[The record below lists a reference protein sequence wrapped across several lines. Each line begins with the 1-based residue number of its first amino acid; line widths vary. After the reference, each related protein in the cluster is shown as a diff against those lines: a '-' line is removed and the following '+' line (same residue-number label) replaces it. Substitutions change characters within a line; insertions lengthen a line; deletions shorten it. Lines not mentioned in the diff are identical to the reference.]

1 LPEMSDKSASRKLVT
16 PSELGRYVIEL
27 LGLRLKEGSA
37 IDVSK
42 LRDGSVL
49 LRKAEP

>member
-1 LPEMSDKSASRKLVT
+1 MDSVT
-16 PSELGRYVIEL
+16 PLELTRKILEA
-27 LGLRLKEGSA
+27 LGVRRGEA

-49 LRKAEP
+49 LRKAEAGT